1 MALSGGSSQLPTGD
15 KLLSGPLLMA
25 TPPQRSFDNSACK
38 VPSSR
43 HAMKLTRAGTDSNWI
58 LDEDG
63 SLQQNFLQRFNYKE
77 TVVCNKFYL
86 QCFNYKE
93 YA

>member
-1 MALSGGSSQLPTGD
+1 
-15 KLLSGPLLMA
+15 
-25 TPPQRSFDNSACK
+25 
-38 VPSSR
+38 
-43 HAMKLTRAGTDSNWI
+43 MKLTRAGTDSNWI

-63 SLQQNFLQRFNYKE
+63 SLQQNLLQRFNYKD